1 MPMRWEQWRANL
13 SNLAIITLQNGQKRK
28 KRCILCKYRVMMRYS
43 WSRATFFLVM
53 DFVFAEIFCIK
64 YEELEKCNSSSN
76 ERDSRNEI
84 LSMIILDDF
93 VLKRSLCRVKRKKR
107 MSIVIILRV
116 WLKIVSLFS
125 LFRSFR
131 HYATLIFR
139 ASWYPSAVFS
149 VETVVPKPKSA
160 MVYPRHLT
168 PLAAPNC
175 STRS

>member
-1 MPMRWEQWRANL
+1 
-13 SNLAIITLQNGQKRK
+13 
-28 KRCILCKYRVMMRYS
+28 
-43 WSRATFFLVM
+43 M

-107 MSIVIILRV
+107 TSIVIILRV